1 MTSVQKFKS
10 LNPVLT
16 DARSR
21 ARVKGKKIIK
31 KSSVELDKP
40 VKIDVPAENA
50 HGARNSVVS
59 PITENGEIVG
69 IIHRCKCG
77 EKTEIF
83 FELEENVAK
92 P

>member
-1 MTSVQKFKS
+1 MTSAQKFKS
-10 LNPVLT
+10 LNPGLT
-16 DARSR
+16 DSRSR

-40 VKIDVPAENA
+40 VKIDVPAENPD
-50 HGARNSVVS
+50 GARNSVVT

-69 IIHRCKCG
+69 ILHRCKCG
-77 EKTEIF
+77 EKSEIY
-83 FELEENVAK
+83 FELEADVAK